1 MSGPIY
7 TPGADEI
14 IRHMPVAAPAVSVV
28 MAVKDGERYVEKAV
42 RSVLGQTL
50 RNFELIV
57 VDDGSSDMTPEILDR
72 FADARMRVITQ
83 PNHGLAES
91 LNKGVRVARSSLIA
105 RMDADDIAEPER
117 LERQVSFMMERP
129 EVGLLG
135 TAALIIDEKGTQVRQ
150 WTPPLDDA
158 VIRRELIRANQF
170 AHPSVMFR
178 KDVFEAVGGYADMP
192 YAQDYDLW
200 LRMAGCCKLANLPEP
215 LVRRRE
221 TEGQFGTG
229 RETEQ
234 VRWAV
239 KARVGALKRGD
250 YPPVAARHLLK
261 PGIAAAMPGKVR
273 ELARRITRQKAA

>member
-1 MSGPIY
+1 
-7 TPGADEI
+7 
-14 IRHMPVAAPAVSVV
+14 